1 MVIRFCC
8 IECDSNPGV
17 IDNKI
22 SKIYNTIEH
31 NNVCDSR
38 IYYNSSDID
47 TEINVRDF
55 ELCLECSISTFDNIN
70 TPTSSF
76 YSFIPFH
83 LFLVQSHVYNGPRII
98 II

>member
-1 MVIRFCC
+1 MKHYCFTPDIDIRFCC

-22 SKIYNTIEH
+22 TKIYNTIEH

-55 ELCLECSISTFDNIN
+55 ELCLECSISTFDNKIRQRVV
-70 TPTSSF
+70 
-76 YSFIPFH
+76 FIHLYPFIY
-83 LFLVQSHVYNGPRII
+83 F
-98 II
+98 